1 MASDPFSA
9 NTHIVWSVFFPDDQM
24 DQLVIQGGLSLSE
37 LQSHGSA
44 RFQELYLHVF
54 QKRCVCIGGVG

>member
-24 DQLVIQGGLSLSE
+24 DQLVIQGWLSLSE
-37 LQSHGSA
+37 LQSHG
-44 RFQELYLHVF
+44 
-54 QKRCVCIGGVG
+54 